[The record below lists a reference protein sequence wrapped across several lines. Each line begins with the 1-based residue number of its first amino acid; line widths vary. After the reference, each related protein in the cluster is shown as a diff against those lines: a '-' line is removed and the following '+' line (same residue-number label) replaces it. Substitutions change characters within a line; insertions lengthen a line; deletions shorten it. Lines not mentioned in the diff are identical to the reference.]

1 MRQCF
6 EYYKATAVMQAW
18 KKEEI
23 VISVQLEQR
32 ILWQFRNEFHT
43 AEKFVVPYIVFEPR
57 SFRAASYDREAGVR
71 DSPHDLGESLD
82 GYMDALPVQQTTS
95 VEKSWRT
102 GR

>member
-6 EYYKATAVMQAW
+6 EHYKATAVMQAW

-32 ILWQFRNEFHT
+32 ILWQARNEFHA

-57 SFRAASYDREAGVR
+57 SFRAASYDREAGIG
-71 DSPHDLGESLD
+71 DLPHYLGKSPD
-82 GYMDALPVQQTTS
+82 GYMNALPVEQTTG
-95 VEKSWRT
+95 VEKTRRS
-102 GR
+102 